1 MGGPLA
7 AAGTIPGVVARAAS
21 TYAGRPA
28 LVSPAGTVAFDE
40 LLELVRSAAGA
51 LIDAGVATGDRVA
64 IWGPNTPEWAMA
76 SLAVLFAGGSVVP
89 VNTRYTAVEA
99 AALVSRAGCRVVL
112 AEGDSGGRSLSQEA
126 AAMPGRVTVVSLGES
141 APPGQT
147 SWATFAGAGSSSAEL
162 DRRLAALTPGDV
174 SHVQYTSGTTGAPKG
189 AMLCHGAMVET
200 TARWADVVGLRVG
213 DCYPVV
219 SPFSHIGGHKTGLL
233 ACLVAG
239 ATTVP
244 VASFDVGSFERTV
257 AELDVTVVQGPPTL
271 FHALIER
278 AREGSDALGTLR
290 VGVTGA
296 AVIPPSLVRDMLHV
310 LGLQL
315 VVTAYG
321 LTETTGVCTMTRPG
335 DPIDV
340 VAETSGRPIEGVDV
354 RIINESGE
362 AVPAGSRGEIAVRGI
377 GLMRGYLDDPE
388 ATDASMR
395 DGWLATGDVGWI
407 GEDGNLRIVD
417 RLKDMV
423 VVGGFNVYPAE
434 VERVLLE
441 HDAVSQAAVIGLPDV
456 RMGEVPGAFV
466 VPVQGAAIDV
476 DSLVVYLGE
485 RLAKFK
491 VPRTVWLVDGLP
503 MNAAGKVAKAELRS
517 DAASRLGSSRQVVTD
532 S

>member
-1 MGGPLA
+1 
-7 AAGTIPGVVARAAS
+7 
-21 TYAGRPA
+21 
-28 LVSPAGTVAFDE
+28 
-40 LLELVRSAAGA
+40 
-51 LIDAGVATGDRVA
+51 
-64 IWGPNTPEWAMA
+64 
-76 SLAVLFAGGSVVP
+76 
-89 VNTRYTAVEA
+89 
-99 AALVSRAGCRVVL
+99 
-112 AEGDSGGRSLSQEA
+112 
-126 AAMPGRVTVVSLGES
+126 
-141 APPGQT
+141 
-147 SWATFAGAGSSSAEL
+147 
-162 DRRLAALTPGDV
+162 
-174 SHVQYTSGTTGAPKG
+174 
-189 AMLCHGAMVET
+189 
-200 TARWADVVGLRVG
+200 
-213 DCYPVV
+213 
-219 SPFSHIGGHKTGLL
+219 
-233 ACLVAG
+233 
-239 ATTVP
+239 
-244 VASFDVGSFERTV
+244 
-257 AELDVTVVQGPPTL
+257 
-271 FHALIER
+271 
-278 AREGSDALGTLR
+278 
-290 VGVTGA
+290 
-296 AVIPPSLVRDMLHV
+296 MLHV